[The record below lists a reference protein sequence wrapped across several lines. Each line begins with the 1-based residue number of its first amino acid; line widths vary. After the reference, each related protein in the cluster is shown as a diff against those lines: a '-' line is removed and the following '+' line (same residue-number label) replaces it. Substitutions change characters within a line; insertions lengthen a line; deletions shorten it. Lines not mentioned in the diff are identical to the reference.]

1 MEELRNELI
10 KELEEIKRLLK
21 NNELQPERVLLD
33 ELELSSMNIICR
45 FDSVMDNYDKLLER
59 LKHAESERF
68 VTYTHYGTKMR

>member
-1 MEELRNELI
+1 MEELRSELI
-10 KELEEIKRLLK
+10 KELDEIKRLLK

-33 ELELSSMNIICR
+33 ELELSSMNIICL
-45 FDSVMDNYDKLLER
+45 FDSVMDNYEKLLER